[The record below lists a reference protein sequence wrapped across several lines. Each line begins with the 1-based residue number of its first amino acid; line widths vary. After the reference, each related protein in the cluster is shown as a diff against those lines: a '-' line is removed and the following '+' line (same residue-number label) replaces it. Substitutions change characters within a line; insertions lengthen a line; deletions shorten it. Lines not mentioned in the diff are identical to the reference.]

1 MDYHDYIQAAKGDV
15 ILDRTPADRAELIS
29 MAVDRAFTLRG
40 MAKPDTIARDF
51 IVTELDKKISTNY
64 RYLTAQEL
72 TYIAEM
78 GVAGELT
85 RDMKPTA
92 SAFFGWIAAYMNS
105 DARKEALREYQRNL
119 RWNGEH
125 NGPTQNDVAEL
136 NRQAEVRALNA
147 LWAEFCTH
155 GRILET
161 EHFRGYVAMAM
172 DGFEKRGYMKLT
184 PENWDAARKL
194 VRKHAHRF
202 NLHATGYR
210 AAAPDVPDSALKW
223 TMLEMCFQGL
233 KNGGYDFKVTA

>member
-40 MAKPDTIARDF
+40 MAKPDAIARDF

-92 SAFFGWIAAYMNS
+92 SAFFGWIAAYINS
-105 DARKEALREYQRNL
+105 DARKEALRDYQRNL

-125 NGPTQNDVAEL
+125 NGPTLNEVAEL
-136 NRQAEVRALNA
+136 NRQAEVRAINS
-147 LWAEFCTH
+147 LWREFEKH
-155 GRILET
+155 GRILDD
-161 EHFRGYVAMAM
+161 HLDGYVAMAM
-172 DGFEKRGYMKLT
+172 DGLSKRNIIT
-184 PENWDAARKL
+184 ITEENWKQARVLAEKL
-194 VRKHAHRF
+194 YRRQQGIPF
-202 NLHATGYR
+202 NAILDFSPEFKTKR
-210 AAAPDVPDSALKW
+210 V
-223 TMLEMCFQGL
+223 MLEMCFRGL
-233 KNGGYDFKVTA
+233 QKANIYLNVTA

>member
-105 DARKEALREYQRNL
+105 DARKEALRDYQRNL

-136 NRQAEVRALNA
+136 NRQAEVRAINS
-147 LWAEFCTH
+147 LWREFEKN
-155 GRILET
+155 GRILDD
-161 EHFRGYVAMAM
+161 HLDGYVAMAM
-172 DGFEKRGYMKLT
+172 DGLSKRNIINIT
-184 PENWDAARKL
+184 EENWKQARVLAEKL
-194 VRKHAHRF
+194 YRRQQGIPF
-202 NLHATGYR
+202 NAILGFSPEFKTKR
-210 AAAPDVPDSALKW
+210 V
-223 TMLEMCFQGL
+223 MLEMCFRGL
-233 KNGGYDFKVTA
+233 QNAHYHLKIDA

>member
-125 NGPTQNDVAEL
+125 NGPTQNEVAEL
-136 NRQAEVRALNA
+136 NRQAEVRAINS
-147 LWAEFCTH
+147 LWREFEKN
-155 GRILET
+155 GRILDD
-161 EHFRGYVAMAM
+161 HLDGYVAMAM
-172 DGFEKRGYMKLT
+172 DGLSKRNIINIT
-184 PENWDAARKL
+184 EENWKQARVLAEKL
-194 VRKHAHRF
+194 YRRQQGLPF
-202 NLHATGYR
+202 NAILGFSPEFKTKR
-210 AAAPDVPDSALKW
+210 V
-223 TMLEMCFQGL
+223 MLEMCFRGL
-233 KNGGYDFKVTA
+233 QKANIYLKVTA

>member
-136 NRQAEVRALNA
+136 NRQAEVRAINS
-147 LWAEFCTH
+147 LWREFEKH
-155 GRILET
+155 GRILDD
-161 EHFRGYVAMAM
+161 HLDGYVAMAM
-172 DGFEKRGYMKLT
+172 DGFQKRNIIKIT
-184 PENWDAARKL
+184 DENWKQARELAEKL
-194 VRKHAHRF
+194 YRRQQRIPF
-202 NLHATGYR
+202 NAVLGFSPEFKTKR
-210 AAAPDVPDSALKW
+210 V
-223 TMLEMCFQGL
+223 MLEMCFRGL
-233 KNGGYDFKVTA
+233 QNAHYHLKIDA

>member
-40 MAKPDTIARDF
+40 MAKPDPISRDF

-125 NGPTQNDVAEL
+125 NGPTQNEVAEL
-136 NRQAEVRALNA
+136 NRQAEVRAINS
-147 LWAEFCTH
+147 LWREFEKN
-155 GRILET
+155 GRILDD
-161 EHFRGYVAMAM
+161 HLDGYVAMAM
-172 DGFEKRGYMKLT
+172 DGLSKRNIINIT
-184 PENWDAARKL
+184 EENWKQARVLAEKL
-194 VRKHAHRF
+194 YRRQQGIPF
-202 NLHATGYR
+202 NAILDFSPEFKTKR
-210 AAAPDVPDSALKW
+210 V
-223 TMLEMCFQGL
+223 MLEMCFRGL
-233 KNGGYDFKVTA
+233 QKANIYLKVTA

>member
-92 SAFFGWIAAYMNS
+92 SAFFGWIAAYINS
-105 DARKEALREYQRNL
+105 DARKEALRDYQRNL

-136 NRQAEVRALNA
+136 NRQAEVRAINS
-147 LWAEFCTH
+147 LWREFEKN
-155 GRILET
+155 GRILDD
-161 EHFRGYVAMAM
+161 HLDGYVAMAM
-172 DGFEKRGYMKLT
+172 DGLSKRNIINIT
-184 PENWDAARKL
+184 EENWKQARVLAEKL
-194 VRKHAHRF
+194 YRRQQGIPF
-202 NLHATGYR
+202 NAVLGFSPEFKTKR
-210 AAAPDVPDSALKW
+210 V
-223 TMLEMCFQGL
+223 MLEMCFQGL

>member
-92 SAFFGWIAAYMNS
+92 SAFFGWIAAYINS
-105 DARKEALREYQRNL
+105 DARKEALRDYRRNL

-136 NRQAEVRALNA
+136 NRQAEVRAINS
-147 LWAEFCTH
+147 LWREFEKN
-155 GRILET
+155 GRILDD
-161 EHFRGYVAMAM
+161 HLDGYVAMAM
-172 DGFEKRGYMKLT
+172 DGLSKRNIINIT
-184 PENWDAARKL
+184 EENWKQARVLAEKL
-194 VRKHAHRF
+194 YRRQQGIPF
-202 NLHATGYR
+202 NAVLGFSPEFKTKR
-210 AAAPDVPDSALKW
+210 V
-223 TMLEMCFQGL
+223 MLEMCFRGL
-233 KNGGYDFKVTA
+233 QNAHYHLKIDA